1 MLTVYK
7 RHLKACGNSD
17 RFYRRCHCPVWLEGT
32 VLGGYIR
39 RSLKTSS
46 FERGVQ
52 IARDMES
59 EGKLKIEKPRTI
71 DEACASYLADCRQ
84 RNLAKESLKKYTCD
98 LNELR
103 SYCDGIGLLFLR
115 DVAVETLRE
124 FRVTWKNAPLS
135 AGKKL
140 ERVRSFFRFCQE
152 TGWIEKNPAA
162 GIKGPKVK
170 DKPTLPFTEE
180 EVIRM
185 LAATIDHRLKTFIMV
200 LRYTGIRIGDV
211 SLLTTEQVN
220 DGKIFLY
227 TQKTGTPVWIPI
239 PSFLQDALARLP
251 LRGIYYFL
259 PGSSTKRESVP
270 KWWSKRLKEL
280 FTVAKIPNGHAHRFR
295 DTFAVSLLQRGVPI
309 EQVSVL
315 LGHQNIKITQKHYNP
330 WVKSRQEKLEE
341 LVRSTWIPERASDQ
355 PSRVV

>member
-1 MLTVYK
+1 MLTVYR
-7 RHLKACGNSD
+7 RHSEACGNPD
-17 RFYRRCHCPVWLEGT
+17 RYYRRCKCPVWVEGT
-32 VLGGYIR
+32 VLASYIR
-39 RSLKTSS
+39 QSLKTRS
-46 FERGVQ
+46 FERGVE

-59 EGKLKIEKPRTI
+59 AGDLKREKPKTI
-71 DEACASYLADCRQ
+71 ADACTSYLADCRQ

-98 LNELR
+98 LKELQAY
-103 SYCDGIGLLFLR
+103 SDGIGLRLLR
-115 DVAVETLRE
+115 DIAVETLRE
-124 FRVTWKNAPLS
+124 SRTTWKNAPLS

-140 ERVRSFFRFCQE
+140 ERLRSFFRFCQE
-152 TGWIEKNPAA
+152 TGWIEKNPAT

-180 EVIRM
+180 EVIRI

-200 LRYTGIRIGDV
+200 LCYTGIRIGDV
-211 SLLTTEQVN
+211 SLLTTEQVS

-251 LRGIYYFL
+251 LRGNYYFL
-259 PGSSTKRESVP
+259 AGDSTKRETVP

-280 FTVAKIPNGHAHRFR
+280 FAVAKVPNGHAHRFR

-341 LVRSTWIPERASDQ
+341 LVRATWIPEQAKEQ
-355 PSRVV
+355 PSRLV